1 MVVGAKYL
9 PKIITMF
16 MIDKRNI
23 LRRWKCV
30 ILGVEKIW
38 YSRYSIVVQISKM
51 KNKRCMYVNYVIYIS
66 VLILVLRLSV
76 KVIL

>member
-9 PKIITMF
+9 PKMITMY

-23 LRRWKCV
+23 LRRWKYV

-38 YSRYSIVVQISKM
+38 YSHYSIIVQISKM
-51 KNKRCMYVNYVIYIS
+51 KKKGACM
-66 VLILVLRLSV
+66 LI
-76 KVIL
+76 K

>member
-9 PKIITMF
+9 PKIITMY

-38 YSRYSIVVQISKM
+38 YSHYSIIVQISNM
-51 KNKRCMYVNYVIYIS
+51 KKKGACM
-66 VLILVLRLSV
+66 LI
-76 KVIL
+76 K

>member
-9 PKIITMF
+9 PKMITMY
-16 MIDKRNI
+16 MIDKKNI
-23 LRRWKCV
+23 RRWKYV

-51 KNKRCMYVNYVIYIS
+51 KKKRCMYVNYVIYIS

>member
-9 PKIITMF
+9 PKMITMY

-30 ILGVEKIW
+30 IPGVEKIW
-38 YSRYSIVVQISKM
+38 YSHYSIIVQISKM
-51 KNKRCMYVNYVIYIS
+51 KKKGACM
-66 VLILVLRLSV
+66 LI
-76 KVIL
+76 K